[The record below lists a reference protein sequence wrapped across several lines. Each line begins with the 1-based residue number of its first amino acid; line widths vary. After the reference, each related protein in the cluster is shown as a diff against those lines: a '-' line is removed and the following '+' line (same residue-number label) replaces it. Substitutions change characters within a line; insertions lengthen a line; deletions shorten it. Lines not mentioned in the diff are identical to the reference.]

1 MVPKNLSIV
10 YLVFNSLEWAA
21 LIVLGGLGSFLL
33 VNASLLNF
41 ILLSEVLWVGL
52 YLLAVLYGTYV
63 DAANLVAWALFLLC
77 MATAESVIGLSLL
90 MFRFILYHSVA
101 GTQEDSFARL
111 DSQQKG
117 GLGSLHHLND

>member
-1 MVPKNLSIV
+1 MFS
-10 YLVFNSLEWAA
+10 SLEWVS
-21 LIVLGGLGSFLL
+21 LLVLGGLGSFLL
-33 VNASLLNF
+33 VNSSLLNF

-52 YLLAVLYGTYV
+52 YLMAVLYGTYV

-90 MFRFILYHSVA
+90 MFRFILYHGVA
-101 GTQEDSFARL
+101 GTQVDSFDRA

-117 GLGSLHHLND
+117 GLNALHHLND

>member
-1 MVPKNLSIV
+1 ML
-10 YLVFNSLEWAA
+10 
-21 LIVLGGLGSFLL
+21 VLGGLGAFLL
-33 VNASLLNF
+33 VNSSLLNF

-52 YLLAVLYGTYV
+52 YLMAVLYGTYV
-63 DAANLVAWALFLLC
+63 DSANLVAWALFLLC

-90 MFRFILYHSVA
+90 MFRFILYHSVS
-101 GTQEDSFARL
+101 GTQGDSLSGA